1 MDCFADDSKA
11 CEFVSLGE
19 FLDASGKVGRV
30 EVIRCTRC
38 GHGVS
43 MPPLPD
49 VAFLYDDRDSQDF
62 QPNATGV
69 ARTIKNIAFRLQ
81 AKRLWH
87 QIGGCHGRVLDFGCG
102 SGQFTR
108 ILGEVASPA
117 QVIGADMH
125 ATPPGELTTDA
136 YLSPRDLRD
145 KSGAFDVVLA
155 MHVLEHDGDAAR
167 LLTTMTGYV
176 RPGGKVVIE
185 VPNID
190 CVWARWFGKYWD
202 PWYLPYH
209 RQHFNRG
216 SLLKMMQRSG
226 LEIESVHRETVPSMG
241 RTFANI
247 AGTSKNVFWLL
258 LGILAHPIQ
267 LAGEAL
273 TGRPSAIRVIATKS
287 GHQPQ
292 L

>member
-1 MDCFADDSKA
+1 MGCFADDSLA
-11 CEFVSLGE
+11 CQFVSLGE

-30 EVIRCTRC
+30 EVVRCTRC

-43 MPPLPD
+43 IPPLRD
-49 VAFLYDDRDSQDF
+49 VGFLYEHRESQDF
-62 QPNATGV
+62 QPDTKGL
-69 ARTIKNIAFRLQ
+69 ARAIKNVAFRLQ
-81 AKRLWH
+81 ARKLWR
-87 QIGGCHGRVLDFGCG
+87 QIGGANGRILDFGCG

-125 ATPPGELTTDA
+125 PNPPAELTAAA
-136 YLSPRDLRD
+136 YLSPSDLRD
-145 KSGAFDVVLA
+145 KRGYFDVVIA
-155 MHVLEHDGDAAR
+155 MHVLEHDEDATR
-167 LLTTMTGYV
+167 LLATIAGYA
-176 RPGGKVVIE
+176 RSGGKVVIE

-190 CVWARWFGKYWD
+190 CVWGHWFGRYWD

-216 SLLKMMQRSG
+216 SLIKMMQRSG
-226 LEIESVHRETVPSMG
+226 LEIESVHGITVPSMG

-247 AGTSKNVFWLL
+247 AGRPKNVFWLL

-267 LAGEAL
+267 VAGEAFS
-273 TGRPSAIRVIATKS
+273 GRPSAIRVMATRTA
-287 GHQPQ
+287 
-292 L
+292 